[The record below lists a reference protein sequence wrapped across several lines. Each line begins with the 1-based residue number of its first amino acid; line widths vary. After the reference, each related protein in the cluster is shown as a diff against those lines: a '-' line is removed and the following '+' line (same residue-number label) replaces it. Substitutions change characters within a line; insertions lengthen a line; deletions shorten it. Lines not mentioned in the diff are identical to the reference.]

1 MRVLWVQIPACCVLM
16 SSYRYNKYSKYNDE
30 TIEMEPFILGSVAMD
45 GVYRFAGG
53 ANEGTGYN
61 KALPFRYGQ

>member
-1 MRVLWVQIPACCVLM
+1 M

-30 TIEMEPFILGSVAMD
+30 TIEMEPCILGSVAMD

-53 ANEGTGYN
+53 ANEGIGYN
-61 KALPFRYGQ
+61 NNITFPVTG